1 MNQRLMKRLCDCARQ
16 ANVSDAQRIRQILAD
31 TGIEYRP
38 HANVRLAVGCAVCDG
53 SGYRGRVLAHEVM
66 HLPNNEDLRI
76 ELAQMLER
84 SNNTFF
90 KAREMP
96 GVLFQ
101 SRIKSLQ
108 LLLDAGIVDPVSA
121 RRVLG

>member
-1 MNQRLMKRLCDCARQ
+1 
-16 ANVSDAQRIRQILAD
+16 
-31 TGIEYRP
+31 
-38 HANVRLAVGCAVCDG
+38 
-53 SGYRGRVLAHEVM
+53 
-66 HLPNNEDLRI
+66 
-76 ELAQMLER
+76 MLER